1 MYCGNSKE
9 AGVAEGRA
17 EMSLRGGG
25 GPDSIGVEFTSSNTH
40 QAGTRAGA
48 QRGSEPPWLTV
59 AAL

>member
-1 MYCGNSKE
+1 M
-9 AGVAEGRA
+9 AEGRA

-25 GPDSIGVEFTSSNTH
+25 GPDSKGVEFTSSNTH

-59 AAL
+59 VAL